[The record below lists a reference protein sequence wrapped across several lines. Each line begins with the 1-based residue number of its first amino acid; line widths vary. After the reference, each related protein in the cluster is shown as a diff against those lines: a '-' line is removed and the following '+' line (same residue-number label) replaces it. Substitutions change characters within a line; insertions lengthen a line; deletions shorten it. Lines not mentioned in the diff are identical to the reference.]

1 MMTLKNRKLEML
13 AVLGA
18 TRALVVQS
26 EREGWPDEQPNECAT
41 VLDQMMAHT
50 INPAKISC
58 PPYACIQFAPT
69 GPIQEI
75 AISNGWHDSHM
86 ELSAQYDELAKEL
99 SLFKPEKA

>member
-1 MMTLKNRKLEML
+1 ML

-26 EREGWPDEQPNECAT
+26 LREGWPDEQPNECAT

-50 INPAKISC
+50 INPAKNSC
-58 PPYACIQFAPT
+58 PPYAAIQFAAT

-75 AISNGWHDSHM
+75 AISNGWHDFYM
-86 ELSAQYDELAKEL
+86 ELSTQYDELAEAL
-99 SLFKPEKA
+99 DLFKPGKA